1 MSRVDT
7 DSGDSVLLA
16 RVILILLGAAALLG
30 SCEWDHY
37 RRLIQWSS
45 LDVTRADRCVLAW
58 VICAKS
64 VCLTLPCL
72 ALDAMM
78 RRCISR
84 RAAECVWLAGLT
96 VVGGYLVI
104 DLRVQATSGNHAWTY
119 VTYLADRSTWEWIG
133 GAGGLATQCLLVMT
147 LTALVAVALNVIA
160 HRLATRCVVRYPTAG
175 QGRGVVVAF
184 ATLALLTCGVVPAH
198 ALVTRRQAVDR
209 LHASLPCDPLASFI
223 DVTANPQLEHFRLT
237 INDQLQRS
245 FTELA
250 PQLNQAYDVDRR
262 EIPQSDVKPHVVMF
276 ILESLRHDVWT
287 NDMMPNLAAWAQTG
301 LRLDRHYAGSNC
313 SHLGVY
319 GLLYSRSPL
328 GYHPTLDAKVPPQ
341 ACVTF
346 KQAGYE
352 CSYVACDTIQW
363 MRMNEYI
370 EGGGFDQ
377 VQIEDHDDWVGDDR
391 RVLRQV
397 REKLAASERPQFIVC
412 FLSSTHCPYMYPEE
426 FARHGPVIAAE
437 TVSSTTIARRAE
449 VTNRYRNSVAFL
461 DAEVSDT
468 IRELDPNR
476 HVIVVTGDH
485 GESLF
490 DDGTLSHWGRL
501 SEFQCR
507 TPLAIVGPGFESA
520 TINTATTHADVLPTI
535 LHALCG
541 EHVALAHMHGRDL
554 LHAEPPADRVLLATM
569 NQRGPLE
576 QARHWEALLID
587 GQERL
592 SLHISPRDGRIVARG
607 CLDLDGKF
615 DPQQSPPAVQAEPLG
630 RTVTA
635 ALERL
640 TR

>member
-1 MSRVDT
+1 MSRDGT
-7 DSGDSVLLA
+7 GSGDSVSLA
-16 RVILILLGAAALLG
+16 RVFLILLGAAALLG
-30 SCEWDHY
+30 ACEWDHY

-45 LDVTRADRCVLAW
+45 LHVTRADRCVLAW
-58 VICAKS
+58 IICTKS
-64 VCLTLPCL
+64 VCLALPCL
-72 ALDAMM
+72 ALDALL
-78 RRCISR
+78 RRFISR
-84 RAAECVWLAGLT
+84 RVAESIWLTSLSTIGA
-96 VVGGYLVI
+96 YLVI

-119 VTYLADRSTWEWIG
+119 VTYLTDRSTWEWIG
-133 GAGGLATQCLLVMT
+133 GAGGLATQCLLVVT
-147 LTALVAVALNVIA
+147 LTTLTTVALNVIA
-160 HRLATRCVVRYPTAG
+160 HRLSVRCITRYPTAG
-175 QGRGVVVAF
+175 QGRGVA
-184 ATLALLTCGVVPAH
+184 ASYAILTLLTWAVVPAH
-198 ALVTRRQAVDR
+198 ALVTRGQAVDR
-209 LHASLPCDPLASFI
+209 LHASLPCDPLAQFI
-223 DVTANPQLEHFRLT
+223 DVTANPQLEQFRLT
-237 INDQLQRS
+237 INDQLQRA
-245 FTELA
+245 FKNLA
-250 PQLNQAYDVDRR
+250 PQLTQAYEVDRH
-262 EIPQSDVKPHVVMF
+262 EIPITAAKPHVVLF
-276 ILESLRHDVWT
+276 VLESLRHDVWSSE
-287 NDMMPNLAAWAQTG
+287 MMPQLAAWAQTG

-328 GYHPTLDAKVPPQ
+328 GYHPTLDANVPPQ

-346 KQAGYE
+346 KQVGYE

-377 VQIEDHDDWVGDDR
+377 VHIEDHDDWVGDDR
-391 RVLRQV
+391 RVLKHV
-397 REKLAASERPQFIVC
+397 REKLASAERPQFIVC
-412 FLSSTHCPYMYPEE
+412 FLSSTHCPYLYPDE
-426 FARHGPVIAAE
+426 FDQHGPVIPAE
-437 TVSSTTIARRAE
+437 TVSSTTIARREE

-468 IRELDPNR
+468 IRELDPNQ

-520 TINTATTHADVLPTI
+520 TVNTATTHADVLPTI

-541 EHVALAHMHGRDL
+541 EHVELAHTHGRDL
-554 LHAEPPADRVLLATM
+554 LDETPADRVLLATM

-615 DPQQSPPAVQAEPLG
+615 DPQQSPPAERAEPFG

-640 TR
+640 VR